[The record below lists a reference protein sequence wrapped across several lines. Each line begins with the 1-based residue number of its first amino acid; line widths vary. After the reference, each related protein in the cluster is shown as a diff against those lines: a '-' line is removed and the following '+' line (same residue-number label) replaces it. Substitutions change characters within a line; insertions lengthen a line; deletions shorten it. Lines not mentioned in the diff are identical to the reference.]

1 MITAK
6 NVGYWYDK
14 GNAPLYQNVNLT
26 FEKGVLYSI
35 LGSSGSGKTTFLSLL
50 AGLDKPKEG
59 EIFYEG
65 KSINKMGLTNYRN
78 QKVSIVFQAY
88 NLLPYMTALQN
99 IVTAMEITHSKVAN
113 KKEYA
118 LEMLAKVGINSELAN
133 KNVMK
138 LSGGQQQRIAIVRAM
153 CTDTELIVADEPTGN
168 LDEETSKDIIQLFQ
182 ELAHKE
188 DKCIIL
194 VTHEKEVANESDVC
208 VQLKNKE
215 FIMSTV

>member
-14 GNAPLYQNVNLT
+14 GNIPLYQHVNLT

-50 AGLDKPKEG
+50 AGLEKPKEG
-59 EIFYEG
+59 DILYEG
-65 KSINKMGLTNYRN
+65 TSISKMGLTKFRN

-99 IVTAMEITHSKVAN
+99 IVTAMEITCSKETD
-113 KKEYA
+113 KKAYA
-118 LEMLAKVGINSELAN
+118 LKMLKKVGISEDLAN

-168 LDEETSKDIIQLFQ
+168 LDEETSRDIIHLFQ

-188 DKCIIL
+188 NKCIIL

-208 VQLKNKE
+208 IQLKNKE
-215 FIMSTV
+215 FTTII

>member
-14 GNAPLYQNVNLT
+14 GNIPLYQHVNLT

-50 AGLDKPKEG
+50 AGLEKPKEG
-59 EIFYEG
+59 EILYEG
-65 KSINKMGLTNYRN
+65 TSISKMGLTKFRN

-99 IVTAMEITHSKVAN
+99 IVTAMEITRSKETD
-113 KKEYA
+113 KKTYA
-118 LEMLAKVGINSELAN
+118 LKMLKKVGISEDLAN

-168 LDEETSKDIIQLFQ
+168 LDEETSRDIIHLFQ

-188 DKCIIL
+188 NKCIIL
-194 VTHEKEVANESDVC
+194 VTHEKEVASESDVC
-208 VQLKNKE
+208 IQLKNKE
-215 FIMSTV
+215 FTTII

>member
-14 GNAPLYQNVNLT
+14 GNIPLYQHVNLT

-50 AGLDKPKEG
+50 AGLEKPKEG
-59 EIFYEG
+59 DILYEG
-65 KSINKMGLTNYRN
+65 TSISKMGLTKFRN

-88 NLLPYMTALQN
+88 NLLPYMTAIQN
-99 IVTAMEITHSKVAN
+99 IVTAMEITRSKETD
-113 KKEYA
+113 KKAYA
-118 LEMLAKVGINSELAN
+118 LKMLKKVGISEDLAN

-168 LDEETSKDIIQLFQ
+168 LDEETSRDIIHLFQ

-188 DKCIIL
+188 NNCIIL

-208 VQLKNKE
+208 IQLKNKE
-215 FIMSTV
+215 FTTII

>member
-14 GNAPLYQNVNLT
+14 GNIPLYQHVNLT

-50 AGLDKPKEG
+50 AGLEKPKEG
-59 EIFYEG
+59 DILYEG
-65 KSINKMGLTNYRN
+65 TAISKMGLTKFRN

-99 IVTAMEITHSKVAN
+99 IVTAMEITRSKETD
-113 KKEYA
+113 KKAYA
-118 LEMLAKVGINSELAN
+118 LKMLKKVGISEDLAN

-168 LDEETSKDIIQLFQ
+168 LDEETSRDIIHLFQ

-188 DKCIIL
+188 NKCIIL

-208 VQLKNKE
+208 IQLKNKE
-215 FIMSTV
+215 FTTII

>member
-14 GNAPLYQNVNLT
+14 GNIPLYQQVNLT
-26 FEKGVLYSI
+26 LEKGVLYSI

-50 AGLDKPKEG
+50 AGLEKPKEG
-59 EIFYEG
+59 DILYEG
-65 KSINKMGLTNYRN
+65 TSISKMGLTKFRN

-99 IVTAMEITHSKVAN
+99 IVTAMEITRSKETD
-113 KKEYA
+113 KKAYA
-118 LEMLAKVGINSELAN
+118 LKMLKKVGISEDLAN

-168 LDEETSKDIIQLFQ
+168 LDEETSRDIIHLFQ

-188 DKCIIL
+188 NKCIIL

-208 VQLKNKE
+208 IQLKNKE
-215 FIMSTV
+215 FTTII

>member
-14 GNAPLYQNVNLT
+14 GNIPLYQHVNLT

-50 AGLDKPKEG
+50 AGLEKPKEG
-59 EIFYEG
+59 DILYEG
-65 KSINKMGLTNYRN
+65 TSISKMGLTKFRN

-99 IVTAMEITHSKVAN
+99 IITAMEITRSKETD
-113 KKEYA
+113 KKAYA
-118 LEMLAKVGINSELAN
+118 LKMLKKVGISEDLAN

-168 LDEETSKDIIQLFQ
+168 LDEETSRDIIHLFQ
-182 ELAHKE
+182 ELAHTE
-188 DKCIIL
+188 NKCIIL

-208 VQLKNKE
+208 IQLKNKE
-215 FIMSTV
+215 FTTII

>member
-1 MITAK
+1 M
-6 NVGYWYDK
+6 
-14 GNAPLYQNVNLT
+14 NLT

-50 AGLDKPKEG
+50 AGLEKPKEG
-59 EIFYEG
+59 EILYEG
-65 KSINKMGLTNYRN
+65 TSISKMGLTKFRN

-99 IVTAMEITHSKVAN
+99 IVTAMEITRSKETD
-113 KKEYA
+113 KKAYA
-118 LEMLAKVGINSELAN
+118 LKMLKKVGISEDLAN

-168 LDEETSKDIIQLFQ
+168 LDEETSRDIIHLFQ

-188 DKCIIL
+188 NKCIIL

-208 VQLKNKE
+208 IQLKNKE
-215 FIMSTV
+215 FTTII

>member
-14 GNAPLYQNVNLT
+14 GNIPLYQHVNLT

-50 AGLDKPKEG
+50 AGLEKPKEG
-59 EIFYEG
+59 DILYEG
-65 KSINKMGLTNYRN
+65 TSISKIGLTKFRN

-99 IVTAMEITHSKVAN
+99 IVTAMEITRSKETD
-113 KKEYA
+113 KKAYA
-118 LEMLAKVGINSELAN
+118 LKMLKKVGISEDLAN

-168 LDEETSKDIIQLFQ
+168 LDEETSRDIIHLFQ

-188 DKCIIL
+188 NKCIIL

-208 VQLKNKE
+208 IQLKNKE
-215 FIMSTV
+215 FTTII

>member
-14 GNAPLYQNVNLT
+14 GNIPLYQHVNLT

-50 AGLDKPKEG
+50 AGLEKPKEG
-59 EIFYEG
+59 EILYEG
-65 KSINKMGLTNYRN
+65 TSISKMGLTKFRN

-99 IVTAMEITHSKVAN
+99 IVTAMEITRSKETD
-113 KKEYA
+113 KKDYA
-118 LEMLAKVGINSELAN
+118 LKMLKKVGISEDLAN

-168 LDEETSKDIIQLFQ
+168 LDEETSRDIIHLFQ

-188 DKCIIL
+188 NKCIIL

-208 VQLKNKE
+208 IQLKNKE
-215 FIMSTV
+215 FTTII

>member
-14 GNAPLYQNVNLT
+14 GNIPLYQHVNLT

-50 AGLDKPKEG
+50 AGLEKPKEG
-59 EIFYEG
+59 EILYEG
-65 KSINKMGLTNYRN
+65 TSISKMGLTKFRN

-99 IVTAMEITHSKVAN
+99 IVTAMEITHSKETD
-113 KKEYA
+113 KKAYA
-118 LEMLAKVGINSELAN
+118 LKMLQKVGISEDLAN

-168 LDEETSKDIIQLFQ
+168 LDEETSRDIIRLFQ

-188 DKCIIL
+188 NKCIIL

-208 VQLKNKE
+208 IQLKNKE
-215 FIMSTV
+215 FTTLI

>member
-14 GNAPLYQNVNLT
+14 GNIPLYQHVNLT

-50 AGLDKPKEG
+50 AGLEKPKEG
-59 EIFYEG
+59 DILYEG
-65 KSINKMGLTNYRN
+65 TSISKMGLTKFRN

-99 IVTAMEITHSKVAN
+99 IVTAMEITRSKETD
-113 KKEYA
+113 KKAYA
-118 LEMLAKVGINSELAN
+118 LKMLKKVGISEDLAN

-168 LDEETSKDIIQLFQ
+168 LDEETSRDIIHLFQ

-188 DKCIIL
+188 NKCIIL

-208 VQLKNKE
+208 IQLKNKE
-215 FIMSTV
+215 FTIII

>member
-14 GNAPLYQNVNLT
+14 GNIPLYQHVNLT

-50 AGLDKPKEG
+50 AGLEKPKEG
-59 EIFYEG
+59 DILYEG
-65 KSINKMGLTNYRN
+65 TSISKMGLTKFRN

-99 IVTAMEITHSKVAN
+99 IVTAMEITRSKETD
-113 KKEYA
+113 KKAYA
-118 LEMLAKVGINSELAN
+118 LKMLKKVGISEDLAN

-138 LSGGQQQRIAIVRAM
+138 LSGGQQQRIAIVRSM

-168 LDEETSKDIIQLFQ
+168 LDEETSRDIIHLFQ

-188 DKCIIL
+188 NKCIIL

-208 VQLKNKE
+208 IQLKNKE
-215 FIMSTV
+215 FTTII

>member
-14 GNAPLYQNVNLT
+14 GNIPLYQHVNLT

-50 AGLDKPKEG
+50 AGLEKPKEG
-59 EIFYEG
+59 EILYEG
-65 KSINKMGLTNYRN
+65 TSISKIGLTKFRN

-99 IVTAMEITHSKVAN
+99 IVTAMEITRSKETD
-113 KKEYA
+113 KKAYA
-118 LEMLAKVGINSELAN
+118 LKMLKKVGISEDLAN

-168 LDEETSKDIIQLFQ
+168 LDEETSRDIIHLFQ

-188 DKCIIL
+188 NKCIIL

-208 VQLKNKE
+208 IQLKNKE
-215 FIMSTV
+215 FITII

>member
-1 MITAK
+1 M
-6 NVGYWYDK
+6 
-14 GNAPLYQNVNLT
+14 PLYQHVNLT

-50 AGLDKPKEG
+50 AGLEKPKEG
-59 EIFYEG
+59 EILYEG
-65 KSINKMGLTNYRN
+65 TSISKMGLTKFRN

-99 IVTAMEITHSKVAN
+99 IVTAMEITRSKETD
-113 KKEYA
+113 KKAYA
-118 LEMLAKVGINSELAN
+118 LKMLKKVGISEDLAN

-168 LDEETSKDIIQLFQ
+168 LDEETSRDIIHLFQ

-188 DKCIIL
+188 NKCIIL

-208 VQLKNKE
+208 IQLKNKE
-215 FIMSTV
+215 FTTII